1 MSRPAV
7 ISLSL
12 VESIDGYGDAL
23 AEAAQDGRIDSSE
36 LARLVR
42 LWRPIPRKCARLHE
56 STQGAIRALSGQGI
70 YGPWFGRMVKES
82 RDVELRVVVRNDDPE
97 PDGPVAAK
105 KRKAA

>member
-23 AEAAQDGRIDSSE
+23 AGAAQDGRIDSGE

-42 LWRPIPRKCARLHE
+42 LWRPIPRKAGRLHE

-82 RDVELRVVVRNDDPE
+82 RDVELRIVVRNDDPE
-97 PDGPVAAK
+97 PPDGPGGE
-105 KRKAA
+105 RKAA